1 MAHYL
6 HWILFL
12 PLFAAAFSALFLRRQ
27 GAIAAW
33 FSTATAFTI
42 AGLALKV
49 LLTGG
54 DVTWHIEL
62 AKFGDIS
69 LGFGYLLDANAR
81 LMLFVVSFVA
91 AWIHLFSVGY
101 MQEDEARGRFF
112 AGLSIFMF
120 SILGIVVADNLLMT
134 FIFWELVG
142 FSSYMLIA
150 HYFDKDYA
158 AAASRKAFITNRVGD
173 LGFILGIAM
182 CLSLYGT
189 LNFSELAQLKPV
201 GGFPVILGALLSAA
215 SSVSQPSSRFTSG

>member
-49 LLTGG
+49 LLIGG

-69 LGFGYLLDANAR
+69 LGFGYLLDASRCALLDR
-81 LMLFVVSFVA
+81 DGYTTFVA
-91 AWIHLFSVGY
+91 TAHPMRDPSP
-101 MQEDEARGRFF
+101 DELRALDV
-112 AGLSIFMF
+112 AG
-120 SILGIVVADNLLMT
+120 
-134 FIFWELVG
+134 
-142 FSSYMLIA
+142 
-150 HYFDKDYA
+150 
-158 AAASRKAFITNRVGD
+158 
-173 LGFILGIAM
+173 
-182 CLSLYGT
+182 
-189 LNFSELAQLKPV
+189 V
-201 GGFPVILGALLSAA
+201 GGLL
-215 SSVSQPSSRFTSG
+215 